1 MVLTHGYFLHEDPK
15 EQAIMKPYPPLG
27 LLYLSAWLDRH
38 GVENTVFDTTFS
50 TRESLQTYLLE
61 HRPGIV
67 ALYTNLMTKRNVIA
81 IMEFIRNQN
90 SLQNCLI
97 VLGGPDVTHNTGEYL
112 GAGADLLV
120 IGEGEQ
126 TLLEIAEH
134 FRVRSA
140 EYGARNLTSP
150 EKVEHSALRTPHS
163 ALVNIPG
170 LAYRLP
176 DGSVHRTAPRE
187 KIRDLDALP
196 LPNRPKIDLQQYL
209 DAWKKAHGHSAV
221 SLSTQRGCPYT
232 CRWCSTAVYGQS
244 YRRRSP
250 KAVVDEIAWLQAHY
264 DFDLIWFVDDVF
276 TISHKWLQAFHDE
289 LRLRQIQVQFECI
302 TRADRLNEEVVQILK
317 ASGCFRVW
325 IGAESGSQRIID
337 AMDRRVDVQQVRNM
351 IQAARRAG
359 IQAGTFIMLGYPGE
373 TEADIRE
380 TVEHLKVSNPDL
392 FTITVAYP
400 IKGTGLYE
408 EVQPS
413 MHSALPWANRT
424 DRDLDFRRHYPR
436 RYYDYAVRWTVNAV
450 HWHKAKLAGRGFSLT
465 GLVFLG
471 KMILARGG
479 MVWWRWS
486 RQPGP

>member
-1 MVLTHGYFLHEDPK
+1 
-15 EQAIMKPYPPLG
+15 
-27 LLYLSAWLDRH
+27 
-38 GVENTVFDTTFS
+38 
-50 TRESLQTYLLE
+50 
-61 HRPGIV
+61 
-67 ALYTNLMTKRNVIA
+67 TKRNVIA

-264 DFDLIWFVDDVF
+264 D
-276 TISHKWLQAFHDE
+276 
-289 LRLRQIQVQFECI
+289 
-302 TRADRLNEEVVQILK
+302 
-317 ASGCFRVW
+317 
-325 IGAESGSQRIID
+325 
-337 AMDRRVDVQQVRNM
+337 
-351 IQAARRAG
+351 
-359 IQAGTFIMLGYPGE
+359 
-373 TEADIRE
+373 
-380 TVEHLKVSNPDL
+380 
-392 FTITVAYP
+392 
-400 IKGTGLYE
+400 
-408 EVQPS
+408 
-413 MHSALPWANRT
+413 
-424 DRDLDFRRHYPR
+424 
-436 RYYDYAVRWTVNAV
+436 
-450 HWHKAKLAGRGFSLT
+450 
-465 GLVFLG
+465 
-471 KMILARGG
+471 
-479 MVWWRWS
+479 
-486 RQPGP
+486 